1 MKKYVMFAIVFCI
14 ISLWMIDYNL
24 NKTKERMNKEEDTQ
38 TVVSNVGEERY
49 MFLSYIDYSKLLK
62 NKKKEEKM
70 RNIDEMVSNVHH
82 ANFTTILLQVRP
94 FSDSLYFSSYY
105 PTSSTVVKKEGDTLD
120 LDILEYFIKKT
131 HAFNMKLYAWVN
143 PYRVRNVSDVST
155 ISKDSPFYKWI
166 NTRHMEVIDKKGI
179 FLNPSS
185 KEVNKLILNGIDE
198 LSRNYDIDGLIYDD
212 YFYPNDEIDYLDYK
226 EYINKGG
233 EKKLRDYHLEV
244 VNALIKNT
252 YTTIKKNNKKI
263 VFGISPDGNI
273 KNNYNAHYADVKVWC
288 SKKGYIDFIMPQVYY
303 GFLHSVVPFS
313 DTILNWDNLIKND
326 IDLIP
331 ALSLYKA
338 GDKDLYA
345 GSGEKEWQENYDI
358 IKRQIIYSRSLSHYK
373 GFALYR
379 YDYFFNNLNY
389 NENVMKEVE
398 NVKEITK

>member
-1 MKKYVMFAIVFCI
+1 M
-14 ISLWMIDYNL
+14 
-24 NKTKERMNKEEDTQ
+24 
-38 TVVSNVGEERY
+38 
-49 MFLSYIDYSKLLK
+49 
-62 NKKKEEKM
+62 
-70 RNIDEMVSNVHH
+70 
-82 ANFTTILLQVRP
+82 
-94 FSDSLYFSSYY
+94 
-105 PTSSTVVKKEGDTLD
+105 
-120 LDILEYFIKKT
+120 
-131 HAFNMKLYAWVN
+131 
-143 PYRVRNVSDVST
+143 
-155 ISKDSPFYKWI
+155 
-166 NTRHMEVIDKKGI
+166 
-179 FLNPSS
+179 
-185 KEVNKLILNGIDE
+185 
-198 LSRNYDIDGLIYDD
+198 
-212 YFYPNDEIDYLDYK
+212 
-226 EYINKGG
+226 
-233 EKKLRDYHLEV
+233 EV
-244 VNALIKNT
+244 VNTLIKNT